1 MSNFPKKDD
10 ARGEFIDFSFRSGPF
25 PLFSEQRYRGNFS
38 GCVFAA
44 LDETWI
50 FEGDF
55 IQASNRKAPNLEG
68 TVLIGDWLTFLSRSE
83 MSRVEKSNG
92 FSYLGKFFGPNED
105 LRGIDITSEVLS
117 KAGILAKT
125 TRNADL
131 SGADLRRA
139 SFTGIDLS
147 QANLS
152 GADLRGASLSLSNF
166 ENADFQGSKI
176 DSILVESSSSF
187 LFISH
192 REWWEEKGA
201 IYYE

>member
-1 MSNFPKKDD
+1 MSDFPKKDD
-10 ARGEFIDFSFRSGPF
+10 ARGEFIDFSFRWGPSR
-25 PLFSEQRYRGNFS
+25 LFSEQKYRRNFS
-38 GCVFAA
+38 GCLFAA
-44 LDETWI
+44 MGGSWI
-50 FEGDF
+50 FEGNF
-55 IQASNRKAPNLEG
+55 IQASNRYNPNLEG

-83 MSRVEKSNG
+83 MARVEKSNG

-105 LRGIDITSEVLS
+105 LRGVELTSDVLS
-117 KAGILAKT
+117 KEGILDKT

-152 GADLRGASLSLSNF
+152 GADLRGASLSLSDF
-166 ENADFQGSKI
+166 ESADFKGSKI
-176 DSILVESSSSF
+176 DSILVESSGSF
-187 LFISH
+187 VFYSH

-201 IYYE
+201 IYCD